1 MRRGFGV
8 IAKVYEGEAGVS
20 YLRIK
25 DETARKLIRNLC
37 FNTRIVTFN
46 DLIARCLYLFRYG
59 LYHPSKPAL
68 FVPANLIDVDWNKWR
83 E

>member
-20 YLRIK
+20 YLSIK

-37 FNTRIVTFN
+37 FNARIVTFN
-46 DLIARCLYLFRYG
+46 DLIAHCLYLF
-59 LYHPSKPAL
+59 
-68 FVPANLIDVDWNKWR
+68 
-83 E
+83 